1 MKGDYFMFGS
11 SIIVGSKT
19 ISLDK
24 KNRIII
30 PKFTGAEPKDRIIT
44 RLNFY
49 RNKLFIE
56 SIEQYQETSKQFE
69 EFLKSMQEKGKISS
83 TEKRQYQ
90 RYFYGVLSNP
100 YEELDS
106 QRRMVLNCSIIKN
119 LKLYDSVFVIGRES
133 HLELYS
139 NEETYHILNTKRK

>member
-1 MKGDYFMFGS
+1 MFGET
-11 SIIVGSKT
+11 SIIGSKT

-49 RNKLFIE
+49 QNKLFIE

-69 EFLKSMQEKGKISS
+69 EFLKSMQEKGKISN

-119 LKLYDSVFVIGRES
+119 LKLFDSVFVIGREC
-133 HLELYS
+133 HLELYP
-139 NEETYHILNTKRK
+139 NEETYYILNSKQK